1 MTKVNFLKQA
11 ESFMSG
17 SYVSQLHRNV
27 HKKTRKRR
35 YLKEMKS
42 NEKKSS
48 GKDLNEIEARFAEG
62 KQKMNSLK
70 IKLQK
75 YQNVNVKI

>member
-1 MTKVNFLKQA
+1 MKVL
-11 ESFMSG
+11 
-17 SYVSQLHRNV
+17 
-27 HKKTRKRR
+27 
-35 YLKEMKS
+35 YLGS

-48 GKDLNEIEARFAEG
+48 GKDLNEIEAIFAEG